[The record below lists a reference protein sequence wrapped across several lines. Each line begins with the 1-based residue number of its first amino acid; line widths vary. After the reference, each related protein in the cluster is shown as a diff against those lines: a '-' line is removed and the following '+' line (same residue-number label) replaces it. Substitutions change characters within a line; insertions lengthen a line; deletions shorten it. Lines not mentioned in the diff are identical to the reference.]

1 MGQTKCCWGH
11 GPAAWMHHKDL
22 PLPCFF
28 TLLQNKLS
36 LDCFFSP
43 QAKLSPEPDT
53 EVAGRSWL
61 QVHPWPSLS
70 SSAFFE
76 FWWCFPSP
84 SSGLV
89 CLFLPPALSTPYST
103 FLHPSVHGFHC
114 SFHPQQTSF
123 LHCSAARTPKLPVP
137 QCCSCPGDPC
147 SAQWPLFP
155 PAALPKVCTA
165 LPKLCDP
172 QPISPLT
179 YFLFQNFSCLL
190 SLLAVVHPGQLWGLG
205 LPTAVRA
212 QGLWQ
217 SYSGLC
223 QTRAL
228 LVLSIKPPGTPL
240 ISPAFFPLLFYC
252 RGPCFFRGERTKYGV
267 SIPSCLSAFL
277 LALCSFPCTRHKFS
291 SSLSSLPLC
300 CLFLPVA
307 LFLFPPCSVSHLPL
321 SLSPCHVLSALLK
334 AKLTSA
340 PTHLLCL
347 IFFPHFQDKSLGHN
361 PVKVKSLISS
371 AWNCCCKNP
380 ELGKIS
386 VILPSFTIWKV

>member
-22 PLPCFF
+22 PLSCFF

-89 CLFLPPALSTPYST
+89 CLFLPPALSTPCST

-114 SFHPQQTSF
+114 SFHPQQASF

-147 SAQWPLFP
+147 SA
-155 PAALPKVCTA
+155 
-165 LPKLCDP
+165 
-172 QPISPLT
+172 
-179 YFLFQNFSCLL
+179 
-190 SLLAVVHPGQLWGLG
+190 
-205 LPTAVRA
+205 
-212 QGLWQ
+212 
-217 SYSGLC
+217 
-223 QTRAL
+223 
-228 LVLSIKPPGTPL
+228 
-240 ISPAFFPLLFYC
+240 
-252 RGPCFFRGERTKYGV
+252 
-267 SIPSCLSAFL
+267 
-277 LALCSFPCTRHKFS
+277 
-291 SSLSSLPLC
+291 
-300 CLFLPVA
+300 
-307 LFLFPPCSVSHLPL
+307 
-321 SLSPCHVLSALLK
+321 
-334 AKLTSA
+334 
-340 PTHLLCL
+340 
-347 IFFPHFQDKSLGHN
+347 
-361 PVKVKSLISS
+361 
-371 AWNCCCKNP
+371 
-380 ELGKIS
+380 
-386 VILPSFTIWKV
+386 

>member
-22 PLPCFF
+22 SLPCFF

-36 LDCFFSP
+36 LDCVFSP

-76 FWWCFPSP
+76 FWWCFLPP

-89 CLFLPPALSTPYST
+89 CLLPPPALSPPSST
-103 FLHPSVHGFHC
+103 FLHPSSMASTAPSTLSSPHFYTV
-114 SFHPQQTSF
+114 QQHEPPNCLYS
-123 LHCSAARTPKLPVP
+123 SAAPA
-137 QCCSCPGDPC
+137 PG
-147 SAQWPLFP
+147 SAQWSLFP
-155 PAALPKVCTA
+155 PATLPQVCIALPE
-165 LPKLCDP
+165 LCDP
-172 QPISPLT
+172 HPASPLT
-179 YFLFQNFSCLL
+179 YFPFQNFSCSL
-190 SLLAVVHPGQLWGLG
+190 SLLAVVHPGQLWGPG
-205 LPTAVRA
+205 LPTAMRA

-228 LVLSIKPPGTPL
+228 LLLGIKPVAVPGTPL
-240 ISPAFFPLLFYC
+240 ISPAFFLLLFYC

-291 SSLSSLPLC
+291 SGLSSHLWPCAVCSSLLHYSSSPLAQFLT
-300 CLFLPVA
+300 CL
-307 LFLFPPCSVSHLPL
+307 
-321 SLSPCHVLSALLK
+321 
-334 AKLTSA
+334 
-340 PTHLLCL
+340 
-347 IFFPHFQDKSLGHN
+347 
-361 PVKVKSLISS
+361 
-371 AWNCCCKNP
+371 
-380 ELGKIS
+380 
-386 VILPSFTIWKV
+386 